1 MVRGKTKS
9 VATLHAQVRRETRRQ
24 KKIAELKTR
33 EWYKLNSILGYWWAI
48 FYFLLGGREA
58 GKSYAVTEFF
68 LNQWRKYQ
76 RPFVWLR
83 LTDTS
88 AGNLLTNNA
97 EKLIDPDLRRKYNI
111 DLTTN
116 GTNVYEVTRRS
127 KPDKN
132 GKTKI
137 LEKKL
142 MARVFAISTFYNDKG
157 SGLFDKEFLDDPSMY
172 YNICMDEM
180 NREKSEKRSFDIVYS
195 FTNQL
200 ENLVRSTKKRI
211 RVICIGNTLEE
222 ASDLL
227 CAFNFIP
234 EEFGRYSLVK
244 NKKSLIDY
252 LNELNQCKNDSD
264 LARVNH
270 KYKDVDFGKRAVMEY
285 MAPTEAYT
293 ERRKGTIADILMP
306 TASTFTNKI
315 STDDTLIYKGRLK
328 KPINVI
334 KFSKET
340 IDWFTVWDSN
350 CIAKYNKENVRAIA
364 MRPYL
369 DEIYDVKSMTNVI
382 TMFDYRAFKFKDL
395 ITFKQFQK
403 NMNLLKPRGN

>member
-334 KFSKET
+334 KFSKEP